1 MSVLER
7 PKLEIE
13 ETEKITANGRFF
25 YNPEDPN
32 ESIHSRII
40 NFTSKLF
47 EHYKLN
53 SGQDFTFVQLLRT
66 DGEFQPIVMGAE
78 GDNVSLKYN
87 GTAIAGGSSPLWEVV
102 IAHEDG
108 RSVNQLMLR
117 GGLHV
122 IQRDYDHQG
131 KLRHV
136 EMQGDILSTWRA
148 VEIILDDDLT
158 HDYLINDIPD
168 KHLRSDRSI
177 DSDLTSKRLRL
188 PPGCDQGSRSR
199 FNCSYTPEEAK
210 AKLNEIFE
218 GENGAEFSQAYKDG
232 MFHIVNLRK
241 YDTPQAAFYVMVQ
254 ILCEIAA
261 RLHDQATDD
270 TI

>member
-1 MSVLER
+1 MSVLEI
-7 PKLEIE
+7 PEIEIE

-25 YNPEDPN
+25 YNPENPD

-40 NFTSKLF
+40 NYSNKLF
-47 EHYKLN
+47 DHYKLN
-53 SGQDFTFVQLLRT
+53 GCLDFMFVQLLRA
-66 DGEFQPIVMGAE
+66 DGEFHPIEMGVD

-87 GTAIAGGSSPLWEVV
+87 GTAITSGSLPLWEIV
-102 IAHEDG
+102 IATEEG

-122 IQRDYDHQG
+122 LQRDYDHQG
-131 KLRHV
+131 KLIAV
-136 EMQGDILSTWRA
+136 STAGDVISTWQA
-148 VEIILDDDLT
+148 IEIILDDDLT

-168 KHLRSDRSI
+168 KYLRSDGSI
-177 DSDLTSKRLRL
+177 DSDLASQRLRL

-199 FNCSYTPEEAK
+199 YNCSYTPEEAK

-218 GENGAEFSQAYKDG
+218 GENGPEFSQKYKDG

-254 ILCEIAA
+254 VLCEIAA